1 MTIFPYQLNNSMW
14 LNSVCAGG
22 HFCVNFVVYVNEFV
36 GNIREFMEKVL
47 KTISKYHYF
56 LKEDIQ

>member
-1 MTIFPYQLNNSMW
+1 MLV
-14 LNSVCAGG
+14 NSVCDGG
-22 HFCVNFVVYVNEFV
+22 HFCVNFVVCANEFV

-47 KTISKYHYF
+47 KTISKYDYF

>member
-1 MTIFPYQLNNSMW
+1 MW
-14 LNSVCAGG
+14 LNSVCDGG
-22 HFCVNFVVYVNEFV
+22 HFCVNFVVCANEFV